1 MFIPI
6 LLASLASPTVFIDDS
21 RPSYMI
27 CEEMDYELRQGVEFD
42 IITDD
47 QADALTLRCLIN
59 YSSGPSTH
67 YPYL

>member
-1 MFIPI
+1 MIIPI
-6 LLASLASPTVFIDDS
+6 LIASLSSPTMIIDDPK
-21 RPSYMI
+21 PSYQI

-67 YPYL
+67 YPHL